1 MRLNIGHNQLKHM
14 DTHTCQFANKR
25 KAMALLNARNSRD
38 WQCRHNSLC
47 TCASD
52 ANMQYTCIG
61 TIIQR
66 HNTKCMYMYT
76 SIHKERHKQ
85 KTYMCTHAHAI
96 PVPKHQRYCSCA
108 CTCMYIV
115 HAHVHVHVYVASD
128 SHLTMIEQLIRP
140 RLRLALGTISV

>member
-66 HNTKCMYMYT
+66 HNTKCMYMY
-76 SIHKERHKQ
+76 IHKERHKQ

-96 PVPKHQRYCSCA
+96 PVPKHQRYCSCT

-115 HAHVHVHVYVASD
+115 HAHVHVYVASD

-140 RLRLALGTISV
+140 RLCLALGTISV